1 MKKTFYFLILI
12 LLMQSC
18 KAQENDFHVEYENI
32 EINIP
37 GAPGPWLK
45 KNGKFYCYFKTDNDI
60 YNTSSDH
67 HFYVLD
73 KKGKIESEISV
84 PKELQTTYYDL
95 YIKNDTIFTTEYY
108 DQNTFYLDEKNSQWI
123 KTKKGVDLFYEDE
136 KYEVYSLDFGEWGS
150 VTWFKDRKNDK
161 QYEFAASAPIIN
173 KLGNSYFIT
182 LGNQILE
189 IKNPQLM
196 GESQEYYDVNKATED
211 YDFRS
216 GRYSLKNAKII
227 YEFENHD
234 FFEPKSSFTTSF
246 ITNNKLY
253 HIYKDSISTKI
264 GVVENDTLNSVYEF
278 KGKMKPLRWN
288 YDWRLPIQNNKQ
300 TFQFFKD
307 DTNYGIVEIENNKLL
322 VTTFNN
328 NYKETVLSEKE
339 MKRWFENVFEYYFE
353 NFNKLKIKEIDA
365 QEEKIK
371 ATNLTQKHKIT
382 HYLLDGKDVETPRI
396 YRKYEGSELKLITSY
411 YYSTKE
417 KNIELI
423 DFEWSENTNNK
434 SIEELIAKKLG
445 GNKLMKS
452 KFEQISHYLIKQLG
466 EPNPIDAETME
477 WKIKNMVIN
486 LSYNRNDTSLMIYK
500 K

>member
-1 MKKTFYFLILI
+1 
-12 LLMQSC
+12 
-18 KAQENDFHVEYENI
+18 
-32 EINIP
+32 
-37 GAPGPWLK
+37 
-45 KNGKFYCYFKTDNDI
+45 
-60 YNTSSDH
+60 
-67 HFYVLD
+67 LD

-253 HIYKDSISTKI
+253 HIYKDNISTKI

-288 YDWRLPIQNNKQ
+288 YDWRQPIQNNKQ

-365 QEEKIK
+365 
-371 ATNLTQKHKIT
+371 
-382 HYLLDGKDVETPRI
+382 
-396 YRKYEGSELKLITSY
+396 
-411 YYSTKE
+411 
-417 KNIELI
+417 
-423 DFEWSENTNNK
+423 
-434 SIEELIAKKLG
+434 
-445 GNKLMKS
+445 
-452 KFEQISHYLIKQLG
+452 
-466 EPNPIDAETME
+466 
-477 WKIKNMVIN
+477 
-486 LSYNRNDTSLMIYK
+486 
-500 K
+500 